1 MDLPPK
7 DNLSE
12 FITKKESFLGTF
24 GVKTYIAKVLLAG
37 VLTLIALCAIT
48 SFLLMPPSR
57 FPSGTTVIIQKGM
70 SLGEASY
77 LLKENNYIR
86 SRVVFEFCALSM
98 SGNRGVQAGGYLFK
112 EPASSCA
119 LAMRL
124 TRGVTGVPAVRLTIP
139 EGSSNKEIAK
149 IAAKNFTQIKEENFL
164 VQAQLYEGN
173 LFPETY
179 FFLPTAT
186 EADVITMMRD
196 EFEKNIVP
204 LKEDIRISG
213 HTLHDVVVMASILE
227 KEARTEVDQ
236 KMISGI
242 LWKRISIKMALQVD
256 APFLYALGK
265 TSAELTQTDLKRD
278 SPYNTYTRRGLP
290 VGPIG
295 NPGMVAIRA
304 ALYPTES
311 PYLYYLSDNDGGMH
325 YAKTFEE
332 HKVNKAKYLTR

>member
-1 MDLPPK
+1 M
-7 DNLSE
+7 
-12 FITKKESFLGTF
+12 T
-24 GVKTYIAKVLLAG
+24 
-37 VLTLIALCAIT
+37 
-48 SFLLMPPSR
+48 
-57 FPSGTTVIIQKGM
+57 IQKGM

-98 SGNRGVQAGGYLFK
+98 SGSRGVQAGEYLFK
-112 EPASSCA
+112 EPVSLCA
-119 LAMRL
+119 LAGRL

-149 IAAKNFTQIKEENFL
+149 IAAKNLTQFNQERFL
-164 VQAQLYEGN
+164 AQAQSYEGR

-179 FFLPTAT
+179 FFLSTAN
-186 EADVITMMRD
+186 EVDVLEMMRTQFD
-196 EFEKNIVP
+196 KKIASLEK
-204 LKEDIRISG
+204 DIEGSG
-213 HTLHDVVVMASILE
+213 HTLPEIIIMASILE

-236 KMISGI
+236 KMVAGI

-256 APFLYALGK
+256 APFLYTLGK
-265 TSAELTQTDLKRD
+265 TSAELTQADLKRD

-290 VGPIG
+290 LGPIG
-295 NPGMVAIRA
+295 NPGLVAIRS

-311 PYLYYLSDNDGGMH
+311 PYLYYLSDNDGEMH

-332 HKVNKAKYLTR
+332 HKTNKAKYLAR